1 MAGVDAGRLDREIT
15 LQTATRSVDA
25 VTGQEVLTWDTEETI
40 WAQWLPGSATEVWRA
55 RQIDSQIAGI
65 YRMYYR
71 DDVYPDVSQII
82 GHDGRTYDVR
92 GVTEEGRQEGLL
104 VSVAAHGE
112 AAA

>member
-1 MAGVDAGRLDREIT
+1 MAGISVGLLDREIT
-15 LQTATRSVDA
+15 LQTATRSTDDI
-25 VTGQEVLTWDTEETI
+25 TGQDVLDWDTSETI
-40 WAQWLPGSATEVWRA
+40 WAQWLPQSATEVWRA

-65 YRMYYR
+65 YRMHWR
-71 DDVYPDVSQII
+71 DDVYPDTTQIL

-112 AAA
+112 SAS